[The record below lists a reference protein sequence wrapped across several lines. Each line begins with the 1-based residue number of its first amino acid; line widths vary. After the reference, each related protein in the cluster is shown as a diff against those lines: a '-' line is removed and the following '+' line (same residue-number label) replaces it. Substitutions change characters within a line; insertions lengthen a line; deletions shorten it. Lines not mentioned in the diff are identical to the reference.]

1 MSIISK
7 ALDFVGKPAKVNP
20 MATQGHGGV
29 PTFGG
34 FISDV
39 EKTPLLKGTQKYT
52 TYSSLLVNTSI
63 VSAGVRYFTNLV
75 SKATWKAE
83 PVDDTPAAREAAEF
97 VEDVMKST
105 ETSWTRIVRKS
116 SLYRFYGYSILEWT
130 AIRRADGKIGLKDIE
145 FRAPSTIERWDIDVT
160 GTLTGVVQRSPHT
173 MNEIYLPRDK
183 LVYLVDDCLSDSPEG
198 LGLFRH
204 LVDPAQRLARY
215 EVLEGFGFE
224 ADLRG
229 VPVAK
234 APIARMASLVE
245 QGLMTK
251 EQKAAAEKPL
261 RDFITNHIKNPK
273 LGLLLDSSPY
283 FSLDEAG
290 SPSGTPQWGVDI
302 LNVNTSSQEAVAA
315 AITRLNMEIARIL
328 NVEGL
333 LLGADSKGSYAL
345 SRDKTNALYLV
356 VDASLN
362 EIREG
367 YQKDIVDRLWELNG
381 FDPALKPKLKTE
393 AIQFRDIEQ
402 VTAALRDMATAGA
415 TLAPNDPAI
424 NEVRDMVGLSH
435 APAEDDEDL
444 SLTNS
449 SLESD
454 DEDAEEVDD
463 KIKKPEDE

>member
-1 MSIISK
+1 MTLFSK
-7 ALDFVGKPAKVNP
+7 ALDLIGGTTKVNP
-20 MATQGHGGV
+20 METRGHGGV

-39 EKTPLLKGTQKYT
+39 EKNPTLKGVQKYT
-52 TYSSLLVNTSI
+52 TYSNVLVNTSI

-75 SKATWKAE
+75 AKATWKAE
-83 PVDDTPAAREAAEF
+83 AVDDTPQAIEAAEF
-97 VEDVMKST
+97 LESVLNGT
-105 ETSWTRIVRKS
+105 ETSWSRIVRKS
-116 SLYRFYGYSILEWT
+116 SLYRFYGYSIQEWT
-130 AIRRADGKIGLKDIE
+130 AVRRPDGKIGLKDIE
-145 FRAPSTIERWDIDVT
+145 SRPPSTIERWDIDMT
-160 GTLTGVVQRSPHT
+160 GTLTGVVQRSQHT
-173 MNEIYLPRDK
+173 QKEIYLPRPK

-229 VPVAK
+229 VPVAR
-234 APIARMASLVE
+234 APISRMAQLVE
-245 QGLMTK
+245 QGLMTA

-290 SPSGTPQWGVDI
+290 SPSGTPQWAVDI

-315 AITRLNMEIARIL
+315 AIGRLNMEIARIL

-345 SRDKTNALYLV
+345 SRDKTNALYLI
-356 VDASLN
+356 VDSSLN

-415 TLAPNDPAI
+415 VLAPNDPAV

-435 APAEDDEDL
+435 APEDSGLDA
-444 SLTNS
+444 SLMS
-449 SLESD
+449 GSLESD
-454 DEDAEEVDD
+454 TEDAEEIDGTLEVEND
-463 KIKKPEDE
+463 